1 MQLSESASDHV
12 FKQQEAPSTP
22 ELGNPL
28 KHSPQLQSI
37 SMVDTLVKDKN
48 QGQIRLDCEV
58 VSMSGRAPSKVPQAI
73 CNWVHFEILSFFD
86 HFPIST
92 DPPTKMACEVS
103 FMGL

>member
-37 SMVDTLVKDKN
+37 SIVDTLVKDKN
-48 QGQIRLDCEV
+48 RGQIRLDYEV
-58 VSMSGRAPSKVPQAI
+58 VSTTGRVPQAI
-73 CNWVHFEILSFFD
+73 WTWDQISL
-86 HFPIST
+86 FPKYNI
-92 DPPTKMACEVS
+92 
-103 FMGL
+103 GLALI

>member
-37 SMVDTLVKDKN
+37 SIVDTFKVKDTN
-48 QGQIRLDCEV
+48 QGQIGVDGEV
-58 VSMSGRAPSKVPQAI
+58 VSTSASGTLELGP
-73 CNWVHFEILSFFD
+73 N
-86 HFPIST
+86 FP
-92 DPPTKMACEVS
+92 VS
-103 FMGL
+103 QIQY